1 MTQVQR
7 TLPRKVAFARDAL
20 VSYIYDKGLKPG
32 DRLPSYATL
41 REVLGL
47 GSQTIAE
54 AISTLEESDVLE
66 VRNKVGIFVKNPA
79 GGHLAGRTIAVAV
92 RPLDGSAYAATLA
105 SFIQKLLSEHNCQ
118 CLTFYRN
125 SKFTSNVEANLED
138 FTGLEQVIRE
148 KECDGLISLCPLSK
162 ETQKFLDK
170 LGIVSCFIGDDDEN
184 NMDNCVLIEVQHFIT
199 EATNALKYGGCKN
212 IAQICV
218 SQEQL
223 KKRQCGLNSLIGSSY
238 NGGAKIADELLDL
251 DSSLRP
257 DGLVSD
263 DDTVVNGLLAR
274 LIERQLP
281 EVKYLPLIA
290 TIVHKELEEIYPSNK
305 MVLFEQSIEE
315 YAKCAVSLLLSI
327 LQGKENEK
335 NSNRIVYRFK
345 LLSNALI

>member
-20 VSYIYDKGLKPG
+20 VSYIHDKGLNAG

-54 AISTLEESDVLE
+54 AISTLVESNVLE

-125 SKFTSNVEANLED
+125 SNSNASEANLED

-148 KECDGLISLCPLSK
+148 KECDGLISLCPLSN
-162 ETQKFLDK
+162 ETQKFLKK

-184 NMDNCVLIEVQHFIT
+184 NMDNCVVIEVQHFIL
-199 EATNALKYGGCKN
+199 EATNALKESGCQN

-218 SQEQL
+218 TQEQL
-223 KKRQCGLNSLIGSSY
+223 KKRQFGLNSLIGSSY
-238 NGGAKIADELLDL
+238 NGGSKIADNLLQIDEKN
-251 DSSLRP
+251 RP

-274 LIERQLP
+274 LIEQQLP
-281 EVKYLPLIA
+281 EVKYLPQVA

-305 MVLFEQSIEE
+305 MILFEQSIEE
-315 YAKCAVSLLLSI
+315 YAKNAVSLLLSI
-327 LQGKENEK
+327 LQGKEKEK
-335 NSNRIVYRFK
+335 NGNRIVYRFK

>member
-1 MTQVQR
+1 M
-7 TLPRKVAFARDAL
+7 
-20 VSYIYDKGLKPG
+20 
-32 DRLPSYATL
+32 
-41 REVLGL
+41 
-47 GSQTIAE
+47 
-54 AISTLEESDVLE
+54 
-66 VRNKVGIFVKNPA
+66 
-79 GGHLAGRTIAVAV
+79 
-92 RPLDGSAYAATLA
+92 
-105 SFIQKLLSEHNCQ
+105 
-118 CLTFYRN
+118 
-125 SKFTSNVEANLED
+125 LED

-199 EATNALKYGGCKN
+199 EATNALKYGGCKS

-238 NGGAKIADELLDL
+238 NGGAKIADQLLDL

-327 LQGKENEK
+327 LQGKEKEK